1 VAGRARLILGR
12 ARTVTTTQIAPAARR
27 DAQKPPRRR
36 ERRDGAA
43 WVFLSPWLIGAAL
56 LTIGPMIASLILSF
70 TDYDLFTDP
79 QFVGTANY
87 ERMFFEDPRFW
98 KSVGVT
104 LNYVLV
110 AVPLKLAAALGI
122 ALLLNRSRKGQGF
135 YRSAFYA
142 PSLLG
147 ASVAVA
153 IVWRTLFSQEGVVD
167 NTLNVFGLDLGGWI
181 SNPALAL
188 YVLVTLAVW
197 QFGAPMVI
205 FLAGLKQIPSELY
218 DAASVD
224 GAGRWRTF
232 WSVTWPLLSPVLF
245 FNLVLEMIG
254 AFQSFTSAYV
264 VSGGRGGPID
274 STLFFTLYLYDRG
287 FTAFDMGYA
296 SAMAWFLLIVIAI
309 VTALIFRSSRSW
321 VHYTG
326 DER

>member
-1 VAGRARLILGR
+1 M
-12 ARTVTTTQIAPAARR
+12 TVTDSEAPARPAAAPRR
-27 DAQKPPRRR
+27 RRR

-56 LTIGPMIASLILSF
+56 LTIGPMVASLVLSF

-79 QFVGTANY
+79 EFIGTANY
-87 ERMFFEDPRFW
+87 QRMFFEDPRFW

-110 AVPLKLAAALGI
+110 AVPLKLAIALGI
-122 ALLLNRSRKGQGF
+122 ALLLNRPRKGQGF

-153 IVWRTLFSQEGVVD
+153 IVWRTLFSGDGVVD
-167 NTLNVFGLDLGGWI
+167 STLSFFGLDIGGWI
-181 SNPALAL
+181 SNPSLAL

-205 FLAGLKQIPSELY
+205 FLAGLKQIPAELY
-218 DAASVD
+218 DAAAVD
-224 GAGRWRTF
+224 GAGWWRTF

-254 AFQSFTSAYV
+254 AFQAFTAAYV

-274 STLFFTLYLYDRG
+274 STLFFTLYLYDRA

-296 SAMAWFLLIVIAI
+296 SAMAWFLLVVIAI

-321 VHYTG
+321 VHYAG
-326 DER
+326 DDR

>member
-1 VAGRARLILGR
+1 M
-12 ARTVTTTQIAPAARR
+12 TVTEPAIRA
-27 DAQKPPRRR
+27 AAVQPPRASVPPLRR
-36 ERRDGAA
+36 RRRGEGAA
-43 WVFLSPWLIGAAL
+43 WVFLSPWVIGAAL
-56 LTIGPMIASLILSF
+56 LTIGPMLASLVLSF

-79 QFVGTANY
+79 EFVGFANY
-87 ERMFFEDPRFW
+87 QRMFFEDPRFW

-104 LNYVLV
+104 LNFVLV
-110 AVPLKLAAALGI
+110 AVPLKLAIALGI
-122 ALLLNRSRKGQGF
+122 ALLLNRPRRGQGF

-153 IVWRTLFSQEGVVD
+153 IVWRTLFADQGVVD
-167 NTLNVFGLDLGGWI
+167 NTLSIFGMDLGGWI
-181 SNPALAL
+181 SNPSMAI

-205 FLAGLKQIPSELY
+205 FLAGLKQVPPELY
-218 DAASVD
+218 DAAAVD
-224 GAGRWRTF
+224 GAGKWRTF

-274 STLFFTLYLYDRG
+274 STLFYTLYLYDRA

-309 VTALIFRSSRSW
+309 VTALIFRSSRGW
-321 VHYTG
+321 VHYAG
-326 DER
+326 DDR

>member
-1 VAGRARLILGR
+1 MTATLPEAAAAASRPP
-12 ARTVTTTQIAPAARR
+12 APAPSA
-27 DAQKPPRRR
+27 KRRR
-36 ERRDGAA
+36 QPRDGAA

-56 LTIGPMIASLILSF
+56 LTIGPMVASLVLSF
-70 TDYDLFTDP
+70 TDYDLFTAP
-79 QFVGTANY
+79 EFVGTANY

-122 ALLLNRSRKGQGF
+122 ALLLNRPRKGQGF

-153 IVWRTLFSQEGVVD
+153 IVWRTLFSDDGVVD
-167 NTLNVFGLDLGGWI
+167 ETLSAVGLDLGGWI
-181 SNPALAL
+181 SNPSMAL

-205 FLAGLKQIPSELY
+205 FLAGLKQVPAELY
-218 DAASVD
+218 DAAAVD

-274 STLFFTLYLYDRG
+274 STLFYTLYLYDRA

-296 SAMAWFLLIVIAI
+296 SAMAWFLLVVIAI

-321 VHYTG
+321 VHYAG
-326 DER
+326 DDR

>member
-1 VAGRARLILGR
+1 MV
-12 ARTVTTTQIAPAARR
+12 
-27 DAQKPPRRR
+27 
-36 ERRDGAA
+36 
-43 WVFLSPWLIGAAL
+43 
-56 LTIGPMIASLILSF
+56 ASLVLSF
-70 TDYDLFTDP
+70 TDYDLFTAP
-79 QFVGTANY
+79 EFVGTANY

-98 KSVGVT
+98 KAVGVT

-122 ALLLNRSRKGQGF
+122 ALLLNRPRKGQGF

-153 IVWRTLFSQEGVVD
+153 IVWRTLFSDDGVVD
-167 NTLNVFGLDLGGWI
+167 ETLSAVGLDLGGWI
-181 SNPALAL
+181 SNPSMAL

-205 FLAGLKQIPSELY
+205 FLAGLKQVPAELY
-218 DAASVD
+218 DAAAVD

-274 STLFFTLYLYDRG
+274 STLFYTLYLYDRA

-296 SAMAWFLLIVIAI
+296 SAMAWFLLVVIAI

-321 VHYTG
+321 VHYAG
-326 DER
+326 DDR

>member
-1 VAGRARLILGR
+1 M
-12 ARTVTTTQIAPAARR
+12 TVTHPQTEAPVAPAPA
-27 DAQKPPRRR
+27 KKRR

-56 LTIGPMIASLILSF
+56 LTIGPMIASLVLSF
-70 TDYDLFTDP
+70 TDYDLFTAP
-79 QFVGTANY
+79 EFIGTANY

-110 AVPLKLAAALGI
+110 AVPLKLAVALGI
-122 ALLLNRSRKGQGF
+122 ALLLNRPRKGQGF

-153 IVWRTLFSQEGVVD
+153 IVWRTLFSNDGVVD
-167 NTLNVFGLDLGGWI
+167 NTLSVFGLDLGGWI
-181 SNPALAL
+181 SNPSLAL
-188 YVLVTLAVW
+188 YVLVSLAVW

-205 FLAGLKQIPSELY
+205 FLAGLKQIPTELY
-218 DAASVD
+218 DAAAVD
-224 GAGRWRTF
+224 GAGWWRTF

-274 STLFFTLYLYDRG
+274 STLFFTLYLYDRA

-296 SAMAWFLLIVIAI
+296 SAMAWFLLVVIAI

-326 DER
+326 DEK

>member
-1 VAGRARLILGR
+1 MSVIDRATPVAPVAVDGPPPLRRKRAKNDR
-12 ARTVTTTQIAPAARR
+12 
-27 DAQKPPRRR
+27 
-36 ERRDGAA
+36 AA
-43 WVFLSPWLIGAAL
+43 WVFLSPWVIGAAL
-56 LTIGPMIASLILSF
+56 LTIGPMIASLVLSF

-87 ERMFFEDPRFW
+87 ERMFTEDPRFW
-98 KSVGVT
+98 KAVGVT
-104 LNYVLV
+104 LNYVLF
-110 AVPLKLAAALGI
+110 AVPLKLALALGI
-122 ALLLNRSRKGQGF
+122 ALLLNKARRGKGF

-153 IVWRTLFSQEGVVD
+153 IVWRTLYANDGIVD
-167 NTLNVFGLDLGGWI
+167 NSLNVFGIDLGGWI
-181 SNPALAL
+181 SNPSLAI
-188 YVLVTLAVW
+188 YVLVSLAVW

-205 FLAGLKQIPSELY
+205 FLAGLKQIPVELY
-218 DAASVD
+218 DAAAVD
-224 GAGRWRTF
+224 GAGKWRTF
-232 WSVTWPLLSPVLF
+232 WSITWPMLSPVLF

-274 STLFFTLYLYDRG
+274 STLFFTLYLYDRA

-296 SAMAWFLLIVIAI
+296 SAMAWFLLVVIGI
-309 VTALIFRSSRSW
+309 VTAIIFRTSRAW
-321 VHYTG
+321 VHYSG

>member
-1 VAGRARLILGR
+1 MTATLPETA
-12 ARTVTTTQIAPAARR
+12 APAPVAPATAPRAKRR
-27 DAQKPPRRR
+27 P
-36 ERRDGAA
+36 RRDGAA
-43 WVFLSPWLIGAAL
+43 WVFLSPWIVGAAL
-56 LTIGPMIASLILSF
+56 LTIGPMIASLVLSF
-70 TDYDLFTDP
+70 TDYDLFTAP
-79 QFVGTANY
+79 EFVGTANY

-110 AVPLKLAAALGI
+110 AVPLKLAVALGI
-122 ALLLNRSRKGQGF
+122 ALLLNRARTGQGF

-153 IVWRTLFSQEGVVD
+153 IVWRTLFSNDGVVD
-167 NTLNVFGLDLGGWI
+167 NTLGVFGLDLGGWI
-181 SNPALAL
+181 SNPSLAL

-205 FLAGLKQIPSELY
+205 FLAGLKQIPGELY
-218 DAASVD
+218 DAAAMD

-274 STLFFTLYLYDRG
+274 STLFFTLYLYDRA

-296 SAMAWFLLIVIAI
+296 SAMAWFLLVVIAI

-321 VHYTG
+321 VHYSG
-326 DER
+326 DDR

>member
-1 VAGRARLILGR
+1 MTATLSETA
-12 ARTVTTTQIAPAARR
+12 APAPTPSTA
-27 DAQKPPRRR
+27 ASSGRRR
-36 ERRDGAA
+36 PRRDGAA

-56 LTIGPMIASLILSF
+56 LTIGPMIASLVLSF
-70 TDYDLFTDP
+70 TDYDLFTAP
-79 QFVGTANY
+79 EFVGTANY

-122 ALLLNRSRKGQGF
+122 ALLLNRPRRGQGF

-153 IVWRTLFSQEGVVD
+153 IVWRTLFSDDGVVD
-167 NTLNVFGLDLGGWI
+167 NTLSVFGLDLGGWI

-188 YVLVTLAVW
+188 YVLVSLAVW

-205 FLAGLKQIPSELY
+205 FLAGLKQIPGELY
-218 DAASVD
+218 DAAAVD

-274 STLFFTLYLYDRG
+274 STLFFTLYLYDRA

-296 SAMAWFLLIVIAI
+296 SAMAWFLLVVIAI

-321 VHYTG
+321 VHYSG
-326 DER
+326 DDDR

>member
-1 VAGRARLILGR
+1 M
-12 ARTVTTTQIAPAARR
+12 TVTMSKPDAAARR
-27 DAQKPPRRR
+27 TAPRPPKRRQ
-36 ERRDGAA
+36 RRDGAA
-43 WVFLSPWLIGAAL
+43 WVFLSPWLVGAAL
-56 LTIGPMIASLILSF
+56 LTIGPMIASLVLSF
-70 TDYDLFTDP
+70 TDYDLFTAP
-79 QFVGTANY
+79 EFIGTANY

-110 AVPLKLAAALGI
+110 AVPLKLAVALGI
-122 ALLLNRSRKGQGF
+122 ALLLNRPRKGQGF

-153 IVWRTLFSQEGVVD
+153 IVWRTLFSNDGVVD
-167 NTLNVFGLDLGGWI
+167 NTLGVFGLDLGGWI
-181 SNPALAL
+181 SNPSLAL
-188 YVLVTLAVW
+188 YVLVSLTVW

-224 GAGRWRTF
+224 GAGKWRTF

-274 STLFFTLYLYDRG
+274 STLFFTLYLYDRA

-321 VHYTG
+321 VHYSG
-326 DER
+326 DDR

>member
-1 VAGRARLILGR
+1 MTATLPEAAAAASPRS
-12 ARTVTTTQIAPAARR
+12 APAPSARR
-27 DAQKPPRRR
+27 RRQP
-36 ERRDGAA
+36 RDGAA

-56 LTIGPMIASLILSF
+56 LTIGPMVASLVLSF
-70 TDYDLFTDP
+70 TDYDLFTAP
-79 QFVGTANY
+79 EFVGTANY

-98 KSVGVT
+98 KAVGVT

-122 ALLLNRSRKGQGF
+122 ALLLNRPRKGQGF

-153 IVWRTLFSQEGVVD
+153 IVWRTLFSDDGVVD
-167 NTLNVFGLDLGGWI
+167 ETLSAVGLDLGGWI
-181 SNPALAL
+181 SNPSMAL

-205 FLAGLKQIPSELY
+205 FLAGLKQVPAELY
-218 DAASVD
+218 DAAAVD

-274 STLFFTLYLYDRG
+274 STLFYTLYLYDRA

-296 SAMAWFLLIVIAI
+296 SAMAWFLLVVIAI

-321 VHYTG
+321 VHYAG
-326 DER
+326 DDR

>member
-1 VAGRARLILGR
+1 MTATLSKA
-12 ARTVTTTQIAPAARR
+12 AAPATPLPPVKAAKRR
-27 DAQKPPRRR
+27 Q
-36 ERRDGAA
+36 RRDGAA

-56 LTIGPMIASLILSF
+56 LTLGPMVASLVLSF

-79 QFVGTANY
+79 EFVGTANY
-87 ERMFFEDPRFW
+87 QRMFFEDERFW

-110 AVPLKLAAALGI
+110 AVPLKLALALGI
-122 ALLLNRSRKGQGF
+122 ALLLNRPRKGQGF

-153 IVWRTLFSQEGVVD
+153 IVWRTLFAQEGVVD
-167 NTLNVFGLDLGGWI
+167 NTLGVLGLDLGGWI
-181 SNPALAL
+181 SNPSLAL
-188 YVLVTLAVW
+188 YVLVTLTVW

-224 GAGRWRTF
+224 GAGSWRTF

-274 STLFFTLYLYDRG
+274 STLFYTLYLYDRA

-309 VTALIFRSSRSW
+309 VTALIFRSSSSW
-321 VHYTG
+321 VHYAG
-326 DER
+326 DDR

>member
-1 VAGRARLILGR
+1 MTATHPHLATDGRSRGEVER
-12 ARTVTTTQIAPAARR
+12 KRR
-27 DAQKPPRRR
+27 PRR
-36 ERRDGAA
+36 EGAA
-43 WVFLSPWLIGAAL
+43 WVFLSPWLVGAAL

-79 QFVGTANY
+79 EFIGFANY

-110 AVPLKLAAALGI
+110 AVPLKLAVALGI
-122 ALLLNRSRKGQGF
+122 ALLLNRPRKGQGF

-147 ASVAVA
+147 ASVAIA
-153 IVWRTLFSQEGVVD
+153 IVWRTLFATDGVVD
-167 NTLNVFGLDLGGWI
+167 STLSVVGIDLGGWI
-181 SNPALAL
+181 SNPSLAL
-188 YVLVTLAVW
+188 YVLVSLTVW

-205 FLAGLKQIPSELY
+205 FLAGLKQIPPELY
-218 DAASVD
+218 DAAAVD
-224 GAGRWRTF
+224 GAGWWRTF

-274 STLFFTLYLYDRG
+274 STLFYTLYLYDRA

-321 VHYTG
+321 VHYAG
-326 DER
+326 DDR

>member
-1 VAGRARLILGR
+1 MTATLSETA
-12 ARTVTTTQIAPAARR
+12 APAPAPSTAGSSGKRR
-27 DAQKPPRRR
+27 P
-36 ERRDGAA
+36 RRDGAA

-56 LTIGPMIASLILSF
+56 LTIGPMIASLVLSF
-70 TDYDLFTDP
+70 TDYDLFTAP
-79 QFVGTANY
+79 EFVGTANY

-122 ALLLNRSRKGQGF
+122 ALLLNRPRRGQGF

-153 IVWRTLFSQEGVVD
+153 IVWRTLFSDDGVVD
-167 NTLNVFGLDLGGWI
+167 NTLSVFGLDLGGWI

-188 YVLVTLAVW
+188 YVLVSLAVW

-205 FLAGLKQIPSELY
+205 FLAGLKQIPGELY
-218 DAASVD
+218 DAAAVD

-274 STLFFTLYLYDRG
+274 STLFFTLYLYDRA

-296 SAMAWFLLIVIAI
+296 SAMAWFLLVVIAI

-321 VHYTG
+321 VHYSG
-326 DER
+326 DDR

>member
-1 VAGRARLILGR
+1 M
-12 ARTVTTTQIAPAARR
+12 TVTHPDTAAPAAAAPEPEPAKKRR
-27 DAQKPPRRR
+27 P
-36 ERRDGAA
+36 RRDGAA

-56 LTIGPMIASLILSF
+56 LTIGPMIASLVLSF
-70 TDYDLFTDP
+70 TDYDLFTTP
-79 QFVGTANY
+79 EFIGTANY

-110 AVPLKLAAALGI
+110 AVPLKLAIALGI
-122 ALLLNRSRKGQGF
+122 ALLLNRPRKGQGF

-153 IVWRTLFSQEGVVD
+153 IVWRTLFSNDGVVD
-167 NTLNVFGLDLGGWI
+167 NTLSVFGLDLGGWI
-181 SNPALAL
+181 SNPSLAL
-188 YVLVTLAVW
+188 YVLVSLAVW

-218 DAASVD
+218 DAAAVD
-224 GAGRWRTF
+224 GAGWWRTF

-274 STLFFTLYLYDRG
+274 STLFFTLYLYDRA

-296 SAMAWFLLIVIAI
+296 SAMAWFLLVVIAI

-326 DER
+326 DDK

>member
-1 VAGRARLILGR
+1 MTATLPNTAAPVPSRP
-12 ARTVTTTQIAPAARR
+12 APAPAT
-27 DAQKPPRRR
+27 RRR
-36 ERRDGAA
+36 RRRDGAA

-56 LTIGPMIASLILSF
+56 LTVGPMVASLILSF
-70 TDYDLFTDP
+70 TDYDLFTSP
-79 QFVGTANY
+79 EFVGTANY
-87 ERMFFEDPRFW
+87 ERMFLEDPRFW

-110 AVPLKLAAALGI
+110 AVPLKLAVALGI
-122 ALLLNRSRKGQGF
+122 ALLLNRARTGQGF

-153 IVWRTLFSQEGVVD
+153 IVWRTLFSNDGVVD
-167 NTLNVFGLDLGGWI
+167 NTLSVFGLDLGGWI
-181 SNPALAL
+181 SNPSLAL
-188 YVLVTLAVW
+188 YVLVSLAVW

-205 FLAGLKQIPSELY
+205 FLAGLKQIPGELY
-218 DAASVD
+218 DAAAVD

-274 STLFFTLYLYDRG
+274 STLFFTLYLYDRA

-296 SAMAWFLLIVIAI
+296 SAMAWFLLVVIAI

-321 VHYTG
+321 VHYSG
-326 DER
+326 DDR

>member
-1 VAGRARLILGR
+1 MTATLPEA
-12 ARTVTTTQIAPAARR
+12 AAAASPQSAPAPSARR
-27 DAQKPPRRR
+27 RRR
-36 ERRDGAA
+36 PRDGAA

-56 LTIGPMIASLILSF
+56 LTIGPMVASLVLSF
-70 TDYDLFTDP
+70 TDYDLFTAP
-79 QFVGTANY
+79 EFVGTANY

-98 KSVGVT
+98 KAVGVT

-122 ALLLNRSRKGQGF
+122 ALLLNRPRKGQGF

-153 IVWRTLFSQEGVVD
+153 IVWRTLFSDAGVVD
-167 NTLNVFGLDLGGWI
+167 ETLSAVGLDLGGWI
-181 SNPALAL
+181 SNPSMAL

-205 FLAGLKQIPSELY
+205 FLAGLKQVPAELY
-218 DAASVD
+218 DAAAVD

-274 STLFFTLYLYDRG
+274 STLFYTLYLYDRA

-296 SAMAWFLLIVIAI
+296 SAMAWFLLVVIAI

-321 VHYTG
+321 VHYAG
-326 DER
+326 DDR

>member
-1 VAGRARLILGR
+1 MTATLPE
-12 ARTVTTTQIAPAARR
+12 TVLPASVAPATAPRAKRR
-27 DAQKPPRRR
+27 Q
-36 ERRDGAA
+36 RRDGAA

-56 LTIGPMIASLILSF
+56 LTIGPMIASLVLSF
-70 TDYDLFTDP
+70 TDYDLFTAP
-79 QFVGTANY
+79 EFVGTANY

-110 AVPLKLAAALGI
+110 AVPLKLAVALGI
-122 ALLLNRSRKGQGF
+122 ALLLNRARTGQGF

-153 IVWRTLFSQEGVVD
+153 IVWRTLFSNDGVVD
-167 NTLNVFGLDLGGWI
+167 NTLSVFGLDLGGWI
-181 SNPALAL
+181 SNPSLAL

-205 FLAGLKQIPSELY
+205 FLAGLKQIPGELY
-218 DAASVD
+218 DAAAMD

-274 STLFFTLYLYDRG
+274 STLFFTLYLYDRA

-296 SAMAWFLLIVIAI
+296 SAMAWFLLVVIAI

-321 VHYTG
+321 VHYSG
-326 DER
+326 DDR

>member
-1 VAGRARLILGR
+1 MTATLPDAAAAASPRS
-12 ARTVTTTQIAPAARR
+12 APAPSARR
-27 DAQKPPRRR
+27 RRQP
-36 ERRDGAA
+36 RDGAA

-56 LTIGPMIASLILSF
+56 LTIGPMVASLVLSF
-70 TDYDLFTDP
+70 TDYDLFTAP
-79 QFVGTANY
+79 EFVGTANY

-98 KSVGVT
+98 KAVGVT

-122 ALLLNRSRKGQGF
+122 ALLLNRPRKGQGF

-153 IVWRTLFSQEGVVD
+153 IVWRTLFSDDGVVD
-167 NTLNVFGLDLGGWI
+167 ETLSAVGLDLGGWI
-181 SNPALAL
+181 SNPSMAL

-205 FLAGLKQIPSELY
+205 FLAGLKQVPAELY
-218 DAASVD
+218 DAAAVD

-274 STLFFTLYLYDRG
+274 STLFYTLYLYDRA

-296 SAMAWFLLIVIAI
+296 SAMAWFLLVVIAI

-321 VHYTG
+321 VHYAG
-326 DER
+326 DDR

>member
-1 VAGRARLILGR
+1 M
-12 ARTVTTTQIAPAARR
+12 TTTETALTVRR
-27 DAQKPPRRR
+27 DAPRLPRRR

-56 LTIGPMIASLILSF
+56 LTIGPMIASLVLSF

-79 QFVGTANY
+79 EFVGTANY
-87 ERMFFEDPRFW
+87 ERMFFDDPRFW

-167 NTLNVFGLDLGGWI
+167 NTLGAFGLDLGGWI

-296 SAMAWFLLIVIAI
+296 SAMAWFLLIVIAV

>member
-1 VAGRARLILGR
+1 M
-12 ARTVTTTQIAPAARR
+12 TVTEKPVRPAALQPAPVAPARPKRAKLRS
-27 DAQKPPRRR
+27 
-36 ERRDGAA
+36 EGAA
-43 WVFLSPWLIGAAL
+43 WVFLSPWVIGAAL
-56 LTIGPMIASLILSF
+56 LTIGPMIASLVLSF
-70 TDYDLFTDP
+70 TNYDLFTQP
-79 QFVGTANY
+79 EFVGFANY
-87 ERMFFEDPRFW
+87 ERMLTEDPRFW

-104 LNYVLV
+104 LTYVAV
-110 AVPLKLAAALGI
+110 AVPVKLGLALGV
-122 ALLLNRSRKGQGF
+122 ALLLNRPRRGQGF

-153 IVWRTLFSQEGVVD
+153 IVFRTLYAQDGVVD
-167 NTLNVFGLDLGGWI
+167 SGLGLVGLDLGGWI
-181 SNPALAL
+181 SNPSLAL
-188 YVLVTLAVW
+188 YVLVSLAVW

-205 FLAGLKQIPSELY
+205 FLAGLKQVPSELY

-224 GAGRWRTF
+224 GAGKWRSF
-232 WSVTWPLLSPVLF
+232 WSVTWPMLSPVLF

-274 STLFFTLYLYDRG
+274 STLFYTLYLYDRA

-309 VTALIFRSSRSW
+309 VTALIFRSSRGW
-321 VHYTG
+321 VHYAG

>member
-1 VAGRARLILGR
+1 M
-12 ARTVTTTQIAPAARR
+12 TVTYTEAEELVEEPRPAAP
-27 DAQKPPRRR
+27 DRRR
-36 ERRDGAA
+36 RSRPCEGAA

-56 LTIGPMIASLILSF
+56 LTVGPMIASLVLSF
-70 TDYDLFTDP
+70 TDYDLFSAP
-79 QFVGTANY
+79 QFIGTANY
-87 ERMFFEDPRFW
+87 ERMLFEDPRFW

-110 AVPLKLAAALGI
+110 AVPLKLAVALGV
-122 ALLLNRSRKGQGF
+122 ALLLDRPRRAKGF

-153 IVWRTLFSQEGVVD
+153 IVWRTLFSTDGVVD
-167 NTLNVFGLDLGGWI
+167 STLSAVGLDLGGWI
-181 SNPALAL
+181 SNPSLAL

-218 DAASVD
+218 DAAAVD

-232 WSVTWPLLSPVLF
+232 WSVTWPLLSSVVF

-254 AFQSFTSAYV
+254 AFQAFTSAYV

-274 STLFFTLYLYDRG
+274 STLFFTLYLYDRA

-296 SAMAWFLLIVIAI
+296 SAMAWFLLVVIAI
-309 VTALIFRSSRSW
+309 VTAILFRSSRSW

>member
-1 VAGRARLILGR
+1 MTATLSETA
-12 ARTVTTTQIAPAARR
+12 APAPTPSTAASSARR
-27 DAQKPPRRR
+27 RP
-36 ERRDGAA
+36 RRDGAA

-56 LTIGPMIASLILSF
+56 LTIGPMIASLVLSF
-70 TDYDLFTDP
+70 TDYDLFTAP
-79 QFVGTANY
+79 EFVGTANY

-122 ALLLNRSRKGQGF
+122 ALLLNRPRRGQGF

-153 IVWRTLFSQEGVVD
+153 IVWRTLFSDDGVVD
-167 NTLNVFGLDLGGWI
+167 NTLSVFGLDLGGWI

-188 YVLVTLAVW
+188 YVLVSLAVW

-205 FLAGLKQIPSELY
+205 FLAGLKQIPGELY
-218 DAASVD
+218 DAAAVD

-274 STLFFTLYLYDRG
+274 STLFFTLYLYDRA

-296 SAMAWFLLIVIAI
+296 SAMAWFLLVVIAI

-321 VHYTG
+321 VHYSG
-326 DER
+326 DDR

>member
-1 VAGRARLILGR
+1 MTA
-12 ARTVTTTQIAPAARR
+12 THPHPAAIRR
-27 DAQKPPRRR
+27 SHADPTRKRRPQ
-36 ERRDGAA
+36 RDGAA
-43 WVFLSPWLIGAAL
+43 WVFLSPWLVGAAL

-70 TDYDLFTDP
+70 TDYDLFTAPEFIGFD
-79 QFVGTANY
+79 NY

-110 AVPLKLAAALGI
+110 AVPLKLAIALGI
-122 ALLLNRSRKGQGF
+122 ALLLNRPRKGQGF

-153 IVWRTLFSQEGVVD
+153 IVWRTLFATDGVVD
-167 NTLNVFGLDLGGWI
+167 NTLGAVGIDLGGWI
-181 SNPALAL
+181 SNPSLAL
-188 YVLVTLAVW
+188 YVLVSLTVW

-205 FLAGLKQIPSELY
+205 FLAGLKQIPPELY
-218 DAASVD
+218 DAAAVD
-224 GAGRWRTF
+224 GAGWWRTF

-274 STLFFTLYLYDRG
+274 STLFYTLYLYDRA

-321 VHYTG
+321 VHYAG
-326 DER
+326 DDR

>member
-1 VAGRARLILGR
+1 MTVSMTETGALASVTRGPARGTPR
-12 ARTVTTTQIAPAARR
+12 
-27 DAQKPPRRR
+27 KPPRR
-36 ERRDGAA
+36 EGAA

-56 LTIGPMIASLILSF
+56 LTIGPMVASLVLSF
-70 TDYDLFTDP
+70 TDYDLFTAP
-79 QFVGTANY
+79 EFIGWANY
-87 ERMFFEDPRFW
+87 QRMLFEDPRFW

-110 AVPLKLAAALGI
+110 AVPLKLAIALAV
-122 ALLLNRSRKGQGF
+122 ALLLNRPRMGQGF

-147 ASVAVA
+147 TSVAVA
-153 IVWRTLFSQEGVVD
+153 IVWRMLYSDDGVVD
-167 NTLNVFGLDLGGWI
+167 STLSAVGLDIGGWI
-181 SNPALAL
+181 SNPSLAL
-188 YVLVTLAVW
+188 YVLVSLAVW

-205 FLAGLKQIPSELY
+205 FLAGLKQIPGELY
-218 DAASVD
+218 DAAAVD
-224 GAGRWRTF
+224 GAGWWRTF

-245 FNLVLEMIG
+245 FNLVLEVIG

-274 STLFFTLYLYDRG
+274 STLLFTLYLYDRA

-296 SAMAWFLLIVIAI
+296 SAMAWFLLIAIAI
-309 VTALIFRSSRSW
+309 VTAVLFRSSSRW

>member
-1 VAGRARLILGR
+1 MAGRARLILGR

>member
-1 VAGRARLILGR
+1 
-12 ARTVTTTQIAPAARR
+12 
-27 DAQKPPRRR
+27 
-36 ERRDGAA
+36 
-43 WVFLSPWLIGAAL
+43 
-56 LTIGPMIASLILSF
+56 M
-70 TDYDLFTDP
+70 
-79 QFVGTANY
+79 
-87 ERMFFEDPRFW
+87 
-98 KSVGVT
+98 
-104 LNYVLV
+104 
-110 AVPLKLAAALGI
+110 KLAVALCI
-122 ALLLNRSRKGQGF
+122 ALLLNRARTGQGF

-153 IVWRTLFSQEGVVD
+153 IVWRTLFSNDGVVD
-167 NTLNVFGLDLGGWI
+167 NTLSVFGLDLGGWI
-181 SNPALAL
+181 SNPSLAL

-205 FLAGLKQIPSELY
+205 FLAGLKQIPGELY
-218 DAASVD
+218 DAAAMD

-232 WSVTWPLLSPVLF
+232 WSVTWPLLSPVLL

-274 STLFFTLYLYDRG
+274 STLFFTLYLYDRA

-296 SAMAWFLLIVIAI
+296 SAMAWFLLVVIAI

-321 VHYTG
+321 VHYSG
-326 DER
+326 DDR

>member
-1 VAGRARLILGR
+1 MTATLPETAAAAPVPPAVAPRAK
-12 ARTVTTTQIAPAARR
+12 RR
-27 DAQKPPRRR
+27 Q
-36 ERRDGAA
+36 RRDGAA
-43 WVFLSPWLIGAAL
+43 WVFLSPWLVGAAL
-56 LTIGPMIASLILSF
+56 LTIGPMIASLVLSF
-70 TDYDLFTDP
+70 TDYDLFTAP
-79 QFVGTANY
+79 EFVGTANY

-110 AVPLKLAAALGI
+110 AVPLKLAVALGI
-122 ALLLNRSRKGQGF
+122 ALLLNRARTGQGF

-153 IVWRTLFSQEGVVD
+153 IVWRTLFSNDGVVD
-167 NTLNVFGLDLGGWI
+167 NTLSVFGLDLGGWI
-181 SNPALAL
+181 SNPSLAL

-205 FLAGLKQIPSELY
+205 FLAGLKQIPGELY
-218 DAASVD
+218 DAAAMD

-274 STLFFTLYLYDRG
+274 STLFFTLYLYDRA

-296 SAMAWFLLIVIAI
+296 SAMAWFLLVVIAI

-321 VHYTG
+321 VHYSG

>member
-1 VAGRARLILGR
+1 M
-12 ARTVTTTQIAPAARR
+12 TVTTASPP
-27 DAQKPPRRR
+27 QKKRR

-56 LTIGPMIASLILSF
+56 LTIGPMIASLVLSF
-70 TDYDLFTDP
+70 TDYDLFTAP
-79 QFVGTANY
+79 EFIGTANY

-153 IVWRTLFSQEGVVD
+153 IVWRTLFSNDGVVD
-167 NTLNVFGLDLGGWI
+167 STLNVFGLDIGGWI

-188 YVLVTLAVW
+188 YVLVSLTVW

-274 STLFFTLYLYDRG
+274 STLFFTLYLYDRA

-296 SAMAWFLLIVIAI
+296 SAMAWFLLVVIAI

-321 VHYTG
+321 VHYAG
-326 DER
+326 DDR

>member
-1 VAGRARLILGR
+1 M
-12 ARTVTTTQIAPAARR
+12 TVTQPATRAAAVKPSPVSRR
-27 DAQKPPRRR
+27 SPRRR
-36 ERRDGAA
+36 KKREGAA
-43 WVFLSPWLIGAAL
+43 WVFLSPWLLGAAL
-56 LTIGPMIASLILSF
+56 LTIGPMLASLVLSF
-70 TDYDLFTDP
+70 TDYDLFTQP
-79 QFVGTANY
+79 EFVGTANY

-104 LNYVLV
+104 LNFVLV
-110 AVPLKLAAALGI
+110 AVPLKLAIALGI
-122 ALLLNRSRKGQGF
+122 ALLLNRPRKGQGF

-153 IVWRTLFSQEGVVD
+153 IVWRTLFANDGVVD
-167 NTLNVFGLDLGGWI
+167 NSLSIFGLDLGGWI
-181 SNPALAL
+181 SNPSLAL
-188 YVLVTLAVW
+188 YVLVSLAVW

-205 FLAGLKQIPSELY
+205 FLAGLKQVPAELY
-218 DAASVD
+218 DAAAVD
-224 GAGRWRTF
+224 GAGKWRTF

-245 FNLVLEMIG
+245 FNLVLEMIA

-274 STLFFTLYLYDRG
+274 STLFYTLYLYDRG

-309 VTALIFRSSRSW
+309 VTALIFRSSRGW
-321 VHYTG
+321 VHYAG
-326 DER
+326 DDR

>member
-1 VAGRARLILGR
+1 M
-12 ARTVTTTQIAPAARR
+12 TVTHPDTGTPVRATSG
-27 DAQKPPRRR
+27 PPKKRR

-43 WVFLSPWLIGAAL
+43 WVFLSPWLVGAAL
-56 LTIGPMIASLILSF
+56 LTIGPMVASLILSF
-70 TDYDLFTDP
+70 TDYDLFTAP
-79 QFVGTANY
+79 EFIGTENY
-87 ERMFFEDPRFW
+87 QRMFFEDPRFW

-110 AVPLKLAAALGI
+110 AVPLKLAFALGI
-122 ALLLNRSRKGQGF
+122 ALLLNRPRKGQGF

-153 IVWRTLFSQEGVVD
+153 IVWRTLFSDDGVVD
-167 NTLNVFGLDLGGWI
+167 STLSVFGLDLGGWI
-181 SNPALAL
+181 SNPSLAL
-188 YVLVTLAVW
+188 YVLVSLAVW

-205 FLAGLKQIPSELY
+205 FLAGLKQIPPELY
-218 DAASVD
+218 DAAAVD
-224 GAGRWRTF
+224 GAGPWRTF

-274 STLFFTLYLYDRG
+274 STLFYTLYLYDRA

-296 SAMAWFLLIVIAI
+296 SAMAWFLLVVIAI

-321 VHYTG
+321 VHYSG
-326 DER
+326 DDR

>member
-1 VAGRARLILGR
+1 M
-12 ARTVTTTQIAPAARR
+12 TVTHPHTGAPVGAT
-27 DAQKPPRRR
+27 DEPPKKRR

-56 LTIGPMIASLILSF
+56 LTVGPMVASLILSF
-70 TDYDLFTDP
+70 TDYDLFTAP
-79 QFVGTANY
+79 EFIGTDNY
-87 ERMFFEDPRFW
+87 QRMFFEDPRFW

-110 AVPLKLAAALGI
+110 AVPLKLGIALGI
-122 ALLLNRSRKGQGF
+122 ALLLNRPRKGQGF

-153 IVWRTLFSQEGVVD
+153 IVWRTLFSDDGVVD
-167 NTLNVFGLDLGGWI
+167 STLSVFGLDLGGWI
-181 SNPALAL
+181 SNPSLAL
-188 YVLVTLAVW
+188 YVLVSLAVW

-205 FLAGLKQIPSELY
+205 FLAGLKQIPPELY

-224 GAGRWRTF
+224 GAGPWRTF

-274 STLFFTLYLYDRG
+274 STLFYTLYLYDRA

-296 SAMAWFLLIVIAI
+296 SAMAWFLLVVIAI

-321 VHYTG
+321 VHYSG
-326 DER
+326 DDR

>member
-1 VAGRARLILGR
+1 MTATLPEIS
-12 ARTVTTTQIAPAARR
+12 APASVSSGPAAGAGAKRR
-27 DAQKPPRRR
+27 Q
-36 ERRDGAA
+36 RRDGAA

-56 LTIGPMIASLILSF
+56 LTIGPMIASLVLSF
-70 TDYDLFTDP
+70 TDYDLFTAP
-79 QFVGTANY
+79 EFVGTANY

-110 AVPLKLAAALGI
+110 AVPVKLAVALGI
-122 ALLLNRSRKGQGF
+122 ALLLNRARTGQGF

-153 IVWRTLFSQEGVVD
+153 IVWRTLFSNDGVVD
-167 NTLNVFGLDLGGWI
+167 NTLSVFGLDLGGWI
-181 SNPALAL
+181 SNPSLAL

-205 FLAGLKQIPSELY
+205 FLAGLKQIPGELY
-218 DAASVD
+218 DAAAMD

-274 STLFFTLYLYDRG
+274 STLFFTLYLYDRA

-296 SAMAWFLLIVIAI
+296 SAMAWFLLVVIAI

-321 VHYTG
+321 VHYSG
-326 DER
+326 DDR